1 MPAEL
6 LARCGY
12 RCDLCLAC
20 RENIEKDDMRQ
31 QIPSRQVVQQTCR
44 DAPSRIEAVRNRNT
58 SVLTMIP
65 EESFQEG
72 LRNLED
78 YVRRHPDDDW
88 LLFDRMTMTIG
99 RDSPGGDP

>member
-1 MPAEL
+1 M
-6 LARCGY
+6 
-12 RCDLCLAC
+12 
-20 RENIEKDDMRQ
+20 
-31 QIPSRQVVQQTCR
+31 
-44 DAPSRIEAVRNRNT
+44 RNRNT

-72 LRNLED
+72 LRNLEA

-99 RDSPGGDP
+99 RDSPGGDR